1 MMLPSLGERG
11 SCFLIFVV
19 NLRGESSL
27 CPFFWEPILLEF
39 LFTMGLWLTIKFIYD
54 YNKT

>member
-11 SCFLIFVV
+11 SCFLIFMV